1 MKISESLRG
10 KWLMEEFYLAES
22 VLRQKKD
29 QDEAEMM
36 GSGSDYGIAIAYIL
50 SPVKESYGNSQ

>member
-10 KWLMEEFYLAES
+10 TWFMEEFYLAES

-36 GSGSDYGIAIAYIL
+36 GSGSDYGIAYSL
-50 SPVKESYGNSQ
+50 TCKGKLWK

>member
-1 MKISESLRG
+1 MKISESLRVT
-10 KWLMEEFYLAES
+10 WLMEEFYLAES

-36 GSGSDYGIAIAYIL
+36 GSGSDYGIATAYIL
-50 SPVKESYGNSQ
+50 SPVKESYGNSR